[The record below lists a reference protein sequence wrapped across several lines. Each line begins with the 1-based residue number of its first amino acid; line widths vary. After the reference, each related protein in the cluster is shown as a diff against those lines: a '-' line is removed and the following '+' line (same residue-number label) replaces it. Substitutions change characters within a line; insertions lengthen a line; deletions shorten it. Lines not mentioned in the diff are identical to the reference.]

1 MSSMDKL
8 QKLYSTEL
16 SPIVWARS
24 VGLEV
29 VNELDSLKAAL
40 MISAGAQPKEER
52 TTNGWD
58 AAASIVRT
66 ASNAVEVTKSVV
78 PGVAGAVLNGVVGL
92 LQQVQ
97 QRK

>member
-16 SPIVWARS
+16 SPIIWARS

-52 TTNGWD
+52 STKGWD
-58 AAASIVRT
+58 TAASVIRS
-66 ASNAVEVTKSVV
+66 ASNAVEVTKTVL
-78 PGVAGAVLNGVVGL
+78 PGVAGAVVNGVVGL

-97 QRK
+97 QRR